1 MMKPMRTIQEYY
13 DAQSEYVISELM
25 KEFGLTLQT
34 ATKMWYTSKTKEMI
48 QEKLELYYISRVRCF
63 EEMLRETN
71 KDRYW
76 MTGTFD

>member
-1 MMKPMRTIQEYY
+1 MIKPMRTIQEYY

-48 QEKLELYYISRVRCF
+48 QEKLELYYISRVGCF
-63 EEMLRETN
+63 GKKLREIN
-71 KDRYW
+71 KDKYW